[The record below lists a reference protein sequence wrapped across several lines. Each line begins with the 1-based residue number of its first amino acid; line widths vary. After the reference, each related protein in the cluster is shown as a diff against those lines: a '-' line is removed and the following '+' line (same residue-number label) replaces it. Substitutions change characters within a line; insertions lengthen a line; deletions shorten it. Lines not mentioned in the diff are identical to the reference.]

1 MDDTAQN
8 QDQANIPNQSQQPVN
23 PVSAPQKEVE
33 VAPASD
39 YIVSSETSP
48 IIEKEVLDAGV
59 KEVDQMPRLT
69 EEHFRTGI
77 KHSAESTPV
86 QREPTGQVK
95 LPMTQV
101 QAQQEAKG
109 STNDA
114 TTWLASFILR
124 IFKKMG
130 INNSGF

>member
-1 MDDTAQN
+1 MDDSSQKQN
-8 QDQANIPNQSQQPVN
+8 QGDNQIHQPLN
-23 PVSAPQKEVE
+23 PVSTPQKEVE
-33 VAPASD
+33 ATPVSE
-39 YIVSSETSP
+39 YIVPSETSP
-48 IIEKEVLDAGV
+48 IIEKEVADAGV
-59 KEVDQMPRLT
+59 KEVDQAPRLT

-95 LPMTQV
+95 LPMTQI

-124 IFKKMG
+124 LFKKMRV
-130 INNSGF
+130 NNPGS